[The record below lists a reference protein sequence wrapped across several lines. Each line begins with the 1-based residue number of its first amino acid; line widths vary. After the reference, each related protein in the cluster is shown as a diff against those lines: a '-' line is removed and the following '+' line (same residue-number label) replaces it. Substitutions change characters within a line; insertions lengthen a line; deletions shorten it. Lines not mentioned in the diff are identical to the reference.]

1 MLTRLYYR
9 PWTMRRSVL
18 KSLDKSAVIPLEL
31 TAAATAAATAATDE
45 AIHKK
50 TFGSDTTRLIIS
62 NDEMNDIIKIV
73 EYLEESG
80 LLIKSVSETIQ
91 DEVKK

>member
-1 MLTRLYYR
+1 
-9 PWTMRRSVL
+9 MRRSVL
-18 KSLDKSAVIPLEL
+18 KSLAKSAVIQLEL
-31 TAAATAAATAATDE
+31 TAAATAAADE

-80 LLIKSVSETIQ
+80 LLIKTVSETIQ